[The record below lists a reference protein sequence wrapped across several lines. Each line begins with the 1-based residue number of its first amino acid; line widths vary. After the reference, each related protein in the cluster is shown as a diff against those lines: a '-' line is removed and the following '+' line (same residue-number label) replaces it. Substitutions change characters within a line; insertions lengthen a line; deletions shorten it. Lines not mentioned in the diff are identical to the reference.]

1 MFKKLKKK
9 IEDGDVASPDRNP
22 FGFSPHST
30 RMAVPG
36 VPVRLPSETE
46 PPQETEGNDNSAQQ
60 IEEKTTE
67 RRVDE
72 NAQVPLNDN
81 GCVTGVESVAD
92 YIPKTGVPPKW
103 AADVDPSVVSSV
115 DKTPVKASTGWQGL
129 TSMIRGDSSA
139 QQHLLGG
146 VRWGVFV
153 CACMCTVQGVV

>member
-46 PPQETEGNDNSAQQ
+46 PPRETEGNDNSAQQ
-60 IEEKTTE
+60 FEEKTTE

-81 GCVTGVESVAD
+81 GCVTGVVSVAD
-92 YIPKTGVPPKW
+92 YIPKTGVPPTW
-103 AADVDPSVVSSV
+103 SADVDPSVARTSV

-139 QQHLLGG
+139 QQHLLGVG
-146 VRWGVFV
+146 WWGVCV
-153 CACMCTVQGVV
+153 CMHVCRV